1 MTCPPENSVFYEK
14 IDIGIFQLHT
24 HYKCTYMKE
33 LYMKLGILMLELEK
47 IMILLS
53 DEINHFNF
61 KNDHLLNYN
70 SESELILLVDNFM
83 KQVYSNVLN

>member
-1 MTCPPENSVFYEK
+1 
-14 IDIGIFQLHT
+14 
-24 HYKCTYMKE
+24 MKE

-47 IMILLS
+47 MMILLS